1 MVVSI
6 QRLKIDLIW
15 DPIRNDPGFRRSNV
29 TPRLSN
35 SRGRL

>member
-6 QRLKIDLIW
+6 QRLIDLIW